1 MSLPPLVFFSLT
13 PEDDNDDLYPT
24 SPQDYENEECTWI
37 DDSECQEN
45 LFQII
50 SLTPEE
56 TIIDKD
62 NHIQTSFKLFFEELG
77 YLTEEPEPIDP
88 NRDYEQEAK
97 DLLNQ
102 RDRKVRQKHVDLFCL
117 PSLDSSRSGLSSSS
131 SSIHHEHHIID
142 IRSPHYMGQPHH
154 TNTSKDPNMSYHY
167 GNHHHHTYH
176 HHLHHHQQRPSRLH

>member
-13 PEDDNDDLYPT
+13 PEEDDDLYPT

-56 TIIDKD
+56 TIIDQD
-62 NHIQTSFKLFFEELG
+62 NHIQATFKLFFEELG

-117 PSLDSSRSGLSSSS
+117 PSLDYSRSGLSSSS
-131 SSIHHEHHIID
+131 SSIHHENHIID
-142 IRSPHYMGQPHH
+142 IRSPHYMGQAHPHV
-154 TNTSKDPNMSYHY
+154 NNNNKYSNISYHY
-167 GNHHHHTYH
+167 GYHHHHNYH
-176 HHLHHHQQRPSRLH
+176 HNNHQQRPSRLH

>member
-102 RDRKVRQKHVDLFCL
+102 RDRKILQ
-117 PSLDSSRSGLSSSS
+117 GLGY
-131 SSIHHEHHIID
+131 
-142 IRSPHYMGQPHH
+142 R
-154 TNTSKDPNMSYHY
+154 
-167 GNHHHHTYH
+167 
-176 HHLHHHQQRPSRLH
+176 RLHRRFTMSTTSLISDHPIIWVNRTIQIPAKTPTCHITMEITIITLITIIFIIINKDQVDYINPSSLSLSFIY